1 MTQPTASIRDTWRL
15 TAICSAM
22 HLLVD
27 GLCVCS
33 LYLLSMGL
41 VAQQILAMFIA
52 YNVLAFLTQ
61 PLTGALADR
70 MRQRHWLLLASVLL
84 LTLAVLATVAV
95 PRFGLVAEGT
105 MLVAAMLGMGNSLF
119 HVWGGKQVA
128 ITTRNDIRALG
139 MFVSTGVLGLSLG
152 YVFFSW
158 IMLCLFLLAI
168 SVLAVAYLHGE
179 AQRDAQILT
188 LNSKLSILNSQLSA
202 RPKDACAARTLN
214 SQLLTITAL
223 LLLMGVVML
232 RSYVG
237 QGFSLGA
244 GVGAGD
250 GGDLQSPVPAR
261 LVLLAGAV
269 SMLGKM
275 SGGWI
280 ARRWGIITSFA
291 LMVVVAA
298 LCFYIVTG
306 WHRGLQI
313 PSITCPNTGMALAIL
328 LVGAFAVNCTMPI
341 TLYLANAVLPG
352 REGLAFGLLAAAL
365 IPGYLLATL

>member
-1 MTQPTASIRDTWRL
+1 
-15 TAICSAM
+15 
-22 HLLVD
+22 
-27 GLCVCS
+27 
-33 LYLLSMGL
+33 
-41 VAQQILAMFIA
+41 
-52 YNVLAFLTQ
+52 
-61 PLTGALADR
+61 
-70 MRQRHWLLLASVLL
+70 
-84 LTLAVLATVAV
+84 
-95 PRFGLVAEGT
+95 
-105 MLVAAMLGMGNSLF
+105 
-119 HVWGGKQVA
+119 
-128 ITTRNDIRALG
+128 
-139 MFVSTGVLGLSLG
+139 
-152 YVFFSW
+152 
-158 IMLCLFLLAI
+158 
-168 SVLAVAYLHGE
+168 
-179 AQRDAQILT
+179 
-188 LNSKLSILNSQLSA
+188 
-202 RPKDACAARTLN
+202 
-214 SQLLTITAL
+214 
-223 LLLMGVVML
+223 ML

-306 WHRGLQI
+306 WHRGLEI
-313 PSITCPNTGMALAIL
+313 PSITCPNTGMALAVL